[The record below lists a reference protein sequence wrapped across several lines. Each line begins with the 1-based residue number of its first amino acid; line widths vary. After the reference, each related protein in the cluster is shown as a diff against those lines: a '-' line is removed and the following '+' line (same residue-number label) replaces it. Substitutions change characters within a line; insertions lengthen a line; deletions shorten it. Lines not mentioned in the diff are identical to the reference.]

1 MMLTERMK
9 EKEVWLGRG
18 EEEDG
23 RTEIIHLGL
32 KLHVMIAAACPA
44 AVT

>member
-1 MMLTERMK
+1 MLLCKM
-9 EKEVWLGRG
+9 WLL

-23 RTEIIHLGL
+23 RMEIIHLGL